1 MTEHFTLA
9 EFTRSQLAARHGID
23 NSLPSVLLEAAEA
36 TLEMA
41 ERVRWWLGH
50 PVLITSGYRSLEVNR
65 LLGSKDTSD
74 HTQAL
79 AIDFVCPSYGT
90 PLKVAHRL
98 LAGIEQNRVLGV
110 GQLIHEFGS
119 WVHISRRAP
128 AKQVNRI
135 ITIDRQGVRPGILEA
150 R

>member
-9 EFTRSQLAARHGID
+9 EFTRSQTAARRGID
-23 NSLPSVLLEAAEA
+23 NSLPSALLDAAEA

-41 ERVRWWLGH
+41 ERVRWWLGL
-50 PVLITSGYRSLEVNR
+50 PVQITSGYRCLELNQ
-65 LLGSKDTSD
+65 LLGSKDSSD
-74 HTQAL
+74 HPQAL

-90 PLKVAHRL
+90 SLKVAHRL
-98 LAGIEQNRVLGV
+98 AAGIEQKQLLGV
-110 GQLIHEFGS
+110 GQVIHEFGQ

-128 AKQVNRI
+128 SKQINRI